1 MTRLA
6 LLSVV
11 SFVALGSACSG
22 PPSDERYLFT
32 GPPRA
37 SFPPAAD
44 ALAARCG
51 SVDCHGVAPRN
62 LRIYSVNGLRI
73 NAITGQGAT
82 TQEEYDAT
90 YTSVVSIDPEVLA
103 LVLQEGGFAAER
115 WIVIS
120 KGQGYEAHK
129 GGTAM
134 PLGSAADRCL
144 KSWLRGAVDP
154 AACLEASEFLAP
166 EAP

>member
-6 LLSVV
+6 MLFVVLL
-11 SFVALGSACSG
+11 VALAGGCSG
-22 PPSDERYLFT
+22 PPSDGRFSFT

-37 SFPPAAD
+37 SFPPVSD

-51 SVDCHGVAPRN
+51 SVDCHGVAARN
-62 LRIYSVNGLRI
+62 LRVYGANGLRI
-73 NAITGQGAT
+73 NGVTGQGAT

-103 LVLQEGGFAAER
+103 IVLQEGGFAAER

-120 KGQGYEAHK
+120 KGGGHEAHK

-134 PLGSAADRCL
+134 PLGSVSDRCVR
-144 KSWLRGAVDP
+144 SWVRGAVDQ

>member
-1 MTRLA
+1 MMRRVIP
-6 LLSVV
+6 SVV
-11 SFVALGSACSG
+11 LLAALAGGCSG
-22 PPSDERYLFT
+22 PSSDGRFSFT

-37 SFPPAAD
+37 SFPPVSD
-44 ALAARCG
+44 ALSARCG

-62 LRIYSVNGLRI
+62 MRIYGVNGLRI
-73 NAITGQGAT
+73 NGVTGQGAT

-90 YTSVVSIDPEVLA
+90 YTSVVSIDPEMLGVVLD
-103 LVLQEGGFAAER
+103 EGGFAAER

-120 KGQGYEAHK
+120 KGGGHEAHK

-134 PLGSAADRCL
+134 PLGSAADRCVR
-144 KSWLRGAVDP
+144 SWLRNAVDP
-154 AACLEASEFLAP
+154 NACLEASEFLAP